1 MLYCNVKKY
10 IKTNICC
17 LNQSEHEGTR
27 YPCSECDH
35 VAVQIQSL
43 RQHIRVSPLSIQY
56 IRAGEPAI
64 FLSAPALDFFFK
76 RNRLRLLVF
85 FSELLRLRLLGKIFL
100 SPETSKVKLQKKY
113 KTSKMIVFLTK
124 NYILLKEE

>member
-64 FLSAPALDFFFK
+64 FLSAPAPALDFFFK
-76 RNRLRLLVF
+76 RLRLLIF
-85 FSELLRLRLLGKIFL
+85 FPSGSGFGSWYFFRAA
-100 SPETSKVKLQKKY
+100 PAPAPAPWQ
-113 KTSKMIVFLTK
+113 
-124 NYILLKEE
+124 NILFPGN